1 MAYTRWPCCPRSPGD
16 DFRFPGT
23 GLGHRSVAGT
33 AGSEGCR
40 AHRGHS
46 GAARRKRRAPAEC
59 CVSGASIGR
68 EHLLRC
74 RVARGVN
81 GMAVTPDGLVVTVG
95 DDGRVQ
101 LWNTRRP
108 VSDPVCLGQAK
119 RLHAVALLSDGRI
132 VTGGDD
138 GRVQIWDPH
147 RIGPEPV
154 DLGVHDNAVLS
165 VAALADGRVAC
176 GDVDGRLR
184 LWDPSRHRRS
194 QADRRD
200 CAVADRRDRYVRALA
215 VLPDGRVATGSID
228 RWVRIWEPSR
238 PGAAPI
244 ELGQHRGGVV
254 AVAALRDGRL
264 ATGARDNR
272 VCSGPFPSRQS
283 TRRTRQA
290 RRLGTFHVGARRWPC
305 GVRRGRRSRVALAPG
320 PPGRSA
326 DRARPPP
333 PCGARCSR
341 TAGRASGHW
350 RRGRSCAGMAPGP
363 GRRGTEGRP
372 PRSLGD
378 GGRCTSGRSMGHRWG
393 QRANTR
399 VRPRQRRHRADR
411 HRPPR
416 RDGARALVVLPDGRV
431 ATAGRYDES
440 LRLWNISERSVDVV
454 ARCAIEALAV
464 ATDFSGVRLVVA
476 YKGGGLGDFLDL
488 FTTAAEDDH
497 AAPRVPVTS
506 PLLAESGQTPRH
518 KLCRT
523 SSTRSA
529 EPGALPSAGGAAT
542 STAPCDTHR
551 VGRRGEETRAAH
563 TPRHR

>member
-1 MAYTRWPCCPRSPGD
+1 MLPDGRLVTSSGGMLRIWSVDRPGSIYFD
-16 DFRFPGT
+16 
-23 GLGHRSVAGT
+23 AG
-33 AGSEGCR
+33 
-40 AHRGHS
+40 
-46 GAARRKRRAPAEC
+46 
-59 CVSGASIGR
+59 
-68 EHLLRC
+68 
-74 RVARGVN
+74 VARGVN

-108 VSDPVCLGQAK
+108 VSDPIALAK
-119 RLHAVALLSDGRI
+119 PSGCTRSLCFP
-132 VTGGDD
+132 TGGSSPVATTAVFRSGIHTGSARSPSISVSTITPCSRWRRWLMGEWHAGMSTGVYGSGTQADTED
-138 GRVQIWDPH
+138 RKPTGAIAPSPTVAIGTCAHWPCCPMGEWPPVVSTVGCGYGSRSTGRC
-147 RIGPEPV
+147 
-154 DLGVHDNAVLS
+154 
-165 VAALADGRVAC
+165 ADRARPASRWSRRGGCTSRRTA
-176 GDVDGRLR
+176 
-184 LWDPSRHRRS
+184 RHR
-194 QADRRD
+194 
-200 CAVADRRDRYVRALA
+200 CARQ
-215 VLPDGRVATGSID
+215 
-228 RWVRIWEPSR
+228 
-238 PGAAPI
+238 PG
-244 ELGQHRGGVV
+244 
-254 AVAALRDGRL
+254 
-264 ATGARDNR
+264 

-378 GGRCTSGRSMGHRWG
+378 GGRCTSGRSSGHRWG

-416 RDGARALVVLPDGRV
+416 RYGARAGRI
-431 ATAGRYDES
+431 AGRARGNAGRYDES

-476 YKGGGLGDFLDL
+476 YKGGGLGDFLIC
-488 FTTAAEDDH
+488 
-497 AAPRVPVTS
+497 S
-506 PLLAESGQTPRH
+506 PLQPKPTTP
-518 KLCRT
+518 LL
-523 SSTRSA
+523 
-529 EPGALPSAGGAAT
+529 GYL
-542 STAPCDTHR
+542 
-551 VGRRGEETRAAH
+551 
-563 TPRHR
+563 